1 MLSNKVH
8 DLAIDPVKGMIW
20 FAHDGGVTRYSR
32 KDLRNAEK
40 MMTSEVPA
48 EVKAYPNPFRP
59 KQGQRLVI
67 DNISEDSF
75 VSVYNR
81 GGSLVK
87 SFYDG
92 EVLGGRAE
100 WDGTDKTG
108 KFVAPGVYHYV
119 VRKGSKKKTGKII
132 LIH

>member
-1 MLSNKVH
+1 
-8 DLAIDPVKGMIW
+8 
-20 FAHDGGVTRYSR
+20 
-32 KDLRNAEK
+32 
-40 MMTSEVPA
+40 MMTSEAPA

-59 KQGQRLVI
+59 KQGQRLII

-81 GGSLVK
+81 GGALVK
-87 SFYDG
+87 SFYDSD
-92 EVLGGRAE
+92 VLGGRAE

-108 KFVAPGVYHYV
+108 KLVAPGVYHYV